1 MLSLAAWPVDVQKLP
16 ESCIP
21 RGKTQIVKVLSEGRP
36 TTRMGPKRRK
46 TAHGKINIKIK
57 ILCAHLI
64 GHSENISG
72 ICRLKPIIGTSILQN
87 SQCKLLP

>member
-1 MLSLAAWPVDVQKLP
+1 VLSLAAWPVDVQKLP

-46 TAHGKINIKIK
+46 TAHGKNKYK
-57 ILCAHLI
+57 NKKYYVRTSLAILKMSLESA
-64 GHSENISG
+64 G
-72 ICRLKPIIGTSILQN
+72 
-87 SQCKLLP
+87 

>member
-36 TTRMGPKRRK
+36 TTRMGLKRQKK
-46 TAHGKINIKIK
+46 TAHGKINIK
-57 ILCAHLI
+57 
-64 GHSENISG
+64 NIMYA
-72 ICRLKPIIGTSILQN
+72 PHW
-87 SQCKLLP
+87 PF